1 MSSASQSQSEYLVRQ
16 TIKAFIKRFT
26 LCRKVFTGLEKQTE
40 QSFAF
45 TKYQSCRNGGRS
57 GRVRR
62 EEGVMTSNDVTT
74 RYDNIFLKGL
84 GLRIPGNVDQQVIL
98 SNLKLQ
104 IFSLNYIGLF
114 LQMYFS
120 FHSKF
125 VAGSL
130 QDLKS

>member
-1 MSSASQSQSEYLVRQ
+1 
-16 TIKAFIKRFT
+16 
-26 LCRKVFTGLEKQTE
+26 
-40 QSFAF
+40 
-45 TKYQSCRNGGRS
+45 
-57 GRVRR
+57 
-62 EEGVMTSNDVTT
+62 MTSNDVTT

-104 IFSLNYIGLF
+104 FFSLNYIGLF